1 MKKKLLAAA
10 LTLTLA
16 VAALTGCGETN
27 SNNSTGSNSDLK
39 PLRIAVMTGQP
50 DQYIAEIG
58 VKEGI
63 FEKYGIDLQATEYI
77 YGINTIDAIVNG
89 TADLGEMAD
98 YATVNRLGNTYG
110 ATDLVVFSELTGSSE
125 NVGGLYVAPE
135 YADNLAAL
143 DGSKGFMSTTG
154 TVIDYYVAKSIEWLG
169 FDYDKQN
176 IIAIDSTQTGL
187 ALAKSGEASAYVVSG
202 ANTKYFEEIGW
213 KLVASFD
220 DIGLETGS
228 YMLANRSFVDAN
240 SELIANYLKAFEEV
254 KVYIDNNLDDSA
266 TYLAG
271 KLGIVEE
278 DFKTSWKNLNIK
290 PGLSKEAVDHL
301 NDIREWA
308 YNAGRFEAQYDIVE
322 FFDADAAK
330 IAFPER
336 VTFE

>member
-1 MKKKLLAAA
+1 MKKKFLAA
-10 LTLTLA
+10 LLTLA
-16 VAALTGCGETN
+16 LTVVSLTGCGSANTN
-27 SNNSTGSNSDLK
+27 NNSTSDLQT
-39 PLRIAVMTGQP
+39 LRIAVMTGQP

-63 FEKYGIDLQATEYI
+63 FEKYGIDLQFTEYI

-89 TADLGEMAD
+89 TADIGEMAD

-110 ATDLVVFSELTGSSE
+110 ATDLVVFSELTGSTE

-135 YADNLAAL
+135 FVGNLEAL

-154 TVIDYYVAKSIEWLG
+154 TVIDYYIAKSIEWLG

-187 ALAKSGEASAYVVSG
+187 ALAQSGEASAYVVTG
-202 ANTKYFEEIGW
+202 ANTKYFEEFGW
-213 KLVASFD
+213 QLVASFD
-220 DIGLETGS
+220 EIGLETGS
-228 YMLANRSFVDAN
+228 YMLANRSYVDSNA
-240 SELIANYLKAFEEV
+240 ELIANYLKAFEET
-254 KVYIDNNLDDSA
+254 KTYIDNNLDDSA
-266 TYLAG
+266 VYLSG
-271 KLGIVEE
+271 KLGVVEE

-301 NDIREWA
+301 NDIRAWA
-308 YNAGRFEAQYDIVE
+308 YNAGRFEAQYDIIE

-330 IAFPER
+330 LAFPDR